1 MVTLFSLRAL
11 LWAAAYCQRVIRK
24 FKPVFVV
31 VVILLAF
38 PNEAF
43 SAAQPSTT
51 YFVLI
56 NFAKCKFICH
66 FD

>member
-1 MVTLFSLRAL
+1 MVNLFSLRAL

-38 PNEAF
+38 PERSF
-43 SAAQPSTT
+43 FGRSA
-51 YFVLI
+51 YDDVLRL
-56 NFAKCKFICH
+56 N
-66 FD
+66 